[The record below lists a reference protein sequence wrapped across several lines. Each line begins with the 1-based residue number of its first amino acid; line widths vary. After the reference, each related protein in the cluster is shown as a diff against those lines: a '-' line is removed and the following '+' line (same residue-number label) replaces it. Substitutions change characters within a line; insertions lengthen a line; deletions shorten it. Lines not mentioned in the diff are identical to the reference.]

1 MIFRRSGNRR
11 RADSVLKRFF
21 FVAIKKCLNGI
32 LGMPKKINKKNLAQ
46 KYAEALFADAKTE
59 DCVDSVH
66 SELRDLVRLSAECS
80 EFAEL
85 LKTPL
90 LNEKIRSDA
99 VEAVA
104 DKLGLS
110 TLAHN
115 FLGVLAQNGRLSL
128 LDEIE
133 SAFDRL
139 YDDDKGILNVRVTT
153 AVPMDDAQTRRLTD
167 VLASVYDKQI
177 RLNPTV
183 DENLIGGLTVQVGT
197 VMADLSVKTQLQKI
211 NLAMKGVGV

>member
-1 MIFRRSGNRR
+1 
-11 RADSVLKRFF
+11 
-21 FVAIKKCLNGI
+21 
-32 LGMPKKINKKNLAQ
+32 MPKKINKKNLAQ
-46 KYAEALFADAKTE
+46 KYAAALFADAKTE

-90 LNEKIRSDA
+90 LNEKIRLDA

-211 NLAMKGVGV
+211 NLAMKGVGVGISNQRKFLLY

>member
-1 MIFRRSGNRR
+1 
-11 RADSVLKRFF
+11 
-21 FVAIKKCLNGI
+21 
-32 LGMPKKINKKNLAQ
+32 MPKKINKKTLAQ
-46 KYAEALFADAKTE
+46 KYAAALFADAKT
-59 DCVDSVH
+59 DGCIDSIRR
-66 SELRDLVRLSAECS
+66 ELQDLTRLSAECP

-90 LNEKIRSDA
+90 LNEKIRSNA

-104 DKLGLS
+104 DKLELS
-110 TLAHN
+110 ILAHN

-133 SAFDRL
+133 SAFARL
-139 YDDDKGILNVRVTT
+139 YDDDKGILDVRVTT

-167 VLASVYDKQI
+167 VLVSVYDKQI

-183 DENLIGGLTVQVGT
+183 DENLIGGLTVQIGT

>member
-1 MIFRRSGNRR
+1 
-11 RADSVLKRFF
+11 
-21 FVAIKKCLNGI
+21 
-32 LGMPKKINKKNLAQ
+32 MPKKINKKNLAQ
-46 KYAEALFADAKTE
+46 KYAAALFADAKTE

-153 AVPMDDAQTRRLTD
+153 AVPMDDSQTRRLTD

>member
-1 MIFRRSGNRR
+1 M
-11 RADSVLKRFF
+11 
-21 FVAIKKCLNGI
+21 
-32 LGMPKKINKKNLAQ
+32 
-46 KYAEALFADAKTE
+46 
-59 DCVDSVH
+59 
-66 SELRDLVRLSAECS
+66 
-80 EFAEL
+80 
-85 LKTPL
+85 
-90 LNEKIRSDA
+90 
-99 VEAVA
+99 A

>member
-1 MIFRRSGNRR
+1 
-11 RADSVLKRFF
+11 
-21 FVAIKKCLNGI
+21 
-32 LGMPKKINKKNLAQ
+32 MPKKINKKNLAQ
-46 KYAEALFADAKTE
+46 KYAAALFADAKTE

-139 YDDDKGILNVRVTT
+139 YEQRNFERARYD
-153 AVPMDDAQTRRLTD
+153 RR
-167 VLASVYDKQI
+167 SH
-177 RLNPTV
+177 
-183 DENLIGGLTVQVGT
+183 G
-197 VMADLSVKTQLQKI
+197 
-211 NLAMKGVGV
+211 